1 MAHTT
6 TWRKE
11 SGYDNETKI
20 KQENPNVVTRRTRE
34 IDASR
39 TKKQELSDRL
49 GEARSKYGNDFILVN
64 EGSEDDPNWKII
76 HQPMARGSAG
86 IKEEDIFDRWL

>member
-64 EGSEDDPNWKII
+64 EGNEDDPNWKII